1 MKLAF
6 EQFMQYE
13 FKNLEGPFTSP
24 AWRKEV
30 RENRKLTWEAGELV
44 YLNLGRDELVLV
56 PVFLVKKLTDSEKVL
71 FFKAN
76 KHKIKPSLFRQ
87 KMWKVIY
94 EEEVTFGL
102 EGLFLKIN
110 EEP

>member
-6 EQFMQYE
+6 EQIRQYE
-13 FKNLEGPFTSP
+13 LKNVEGPFTSP
-24 AWRKEV
+24 IWRKEV
-30 RENRKLTWEAGELV
+30 RENRKLPWEAGELV
-44 YLNLGRDELVLV
+44 HLNLSSLGLGLV
-56 PVFLVKKLTDSEKVL
+56 PVFLVGKLTDSEKVL

-76 KHKIKPSLFRQ
+76 KYRLKPSLFRQ
-87 KMWKVIY
+87 KMWKVLY

-102 EGLFLKIN
+102 QGLFLKIS